1 MSFASESGL
10 FAIQSGR
17 RAGDRAASR
26 SWAFPRVLPGP
37 LDSTRGSVQKNG
49 HMPQPKPHYLPAGL
63 IGGFG
68 CPNPVHPGRRYAK
81 VTQRRKTPEDKL
93 LREISAE
100 NIAFE
105 YGIYDVHQPTADLP
119 ANYAEELWEQYEG
132 QLPGAAKALETK
144 AHTHNDW
151 LTVLKHI
158 QSVWPRQP
166 GFKTFAAEA
175 LTTDGLAPT
184 NDNIQSARK
193 ATIDEMPEQVLAQAR
208 FAIIRRGDFARRFII
223 SNRGYVPVNADDT
236 GTSGVLFP
244 LTGNVAVLMARETAQ
259 PEDDHQAGPVAVR
272 QLTARGADMFHIATW
287 NHPGIESVVG
297 HPDDAD
303 WIGSIAYDSSA
314 DLPTHGP
321 YVGNNESLFEWAL
334 R

>member
-1 MSFASESGL
+1 
-10 FAIQSGR
+10 
-17 RAGDRAASR
+17 
-26 SWAFPRVLPGP
+26 
-37 LDSTRGSVQKNG
+37 
-49 HMPQPKPHYLPAGL
+49 MPQPKPHYLPAAL

-68 CPNPVHPGRRYAK
+68 RPNPAHPGRRHAR
-81 VTQRRKTPEDKL
+81 VVQRRRTPEDKL

-105 YGIYDVHQPTADLP
+105 YGIYDVHMPTADLP
-119 ANYAEELWEQYEG
+119 TNYAEELWGQYEG
-132 QLPGAAKALETK
+132 QLPDAAKALETQ
-144 AHTHNDW
+144 AYTHDDW

-166 GFKTFAAEA
+166 GFKMFAAEA
-175 LTTDGLAPT
+175 LTTDGLALT
-184 NDNIQSARK
+184 NDNIQSVRK
-193 ATIDEMPEQVLAQAR
+193 AIINEIPGQVLARAR

-236 GTSGVLFP
+236 GTSGILFP

-259 PEDDHQAGPVAVR
+259 SEEDHQAGPVAVR

-287 NHPGIESVVG
+287 NYQGVESVVG

-314 DLPTHGP
+314 DLPIRGP
-321 YVGNNESLFEWAL
+321 YVGNNERLFEWAL